1 MQAFKDLDFLEIGTS
16 NFDTLIQLADNK
28 TVGISVEPIKY
39 YLDSLPSPA
48 NVLKINAA
56 ISITNTSEDIE
67 LYYIPSEQIRKHRL
81 PRYFK
86 GCNKLGSMH
95 PKIIE
100 HKLEHLAVN
109 EKVKQI
115 PIAEFLTQHN
125 IRKIKFLKIDTEGAD
140 TFILEYLYQYLIEK
154 DREYLPQK
162 IRFETNKLNPIDRVN
177 NILYLYGCLGY
188 TVGKKMKNDTELL
201 LN

>member
-1 MQAFKDLDFLEIGTS
+1 MQPFKDLDFLEIGTS
-16 NFDTLIQLADNK
+16 NFDTLLQLADHK
-28 TVGISVEPIKY
+28 TIGISVEPIKY

-56 ISITNTSEDIE
+56 ISITNTSEDID
-67 LYYIPSEQIRKHRL
+67 LYYIPNEQIRKNKL

-100 HKLEHLAVN
+100 HKLEHLA
-109 EKVKQI
+109 EKIIVKQI
-115 PIAEFLTQHN
+115 PIAEFLVQYN
-125 IRKIKFLKIDTEGAD
+125 IRKIKFLKIDTEGGD
-140 TFILEYLYQYLIEK
+140 TFILEYLYQYLIDK
-154 DREYLPQK
+154 SREYLPQK
-162 IRFETNKLNPIDRVN
+162 IRFETNKLNPTDRVN
-177 NILYLYGCLGY
+177 NIIYLYGCLGY
-188 TVGKKMKNDTELL
+188 TVEKKMKNDTELF